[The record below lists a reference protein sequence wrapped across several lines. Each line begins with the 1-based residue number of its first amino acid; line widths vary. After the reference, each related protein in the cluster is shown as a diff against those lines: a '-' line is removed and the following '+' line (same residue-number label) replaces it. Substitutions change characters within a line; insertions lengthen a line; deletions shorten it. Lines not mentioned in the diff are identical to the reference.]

1 MIRRKIIITALAISA
16 MIASTVSATAV
27 DRPGLVP
34 HSVWKSGQAV
44 IKVGLIAPM
53 TGVFATLGVN
63 QRNSLQVLADS
74 INAAGGIGGAKIQIV
89 VRDGGLDPVAS
100 TNAAKEFAG
109 DSSIAFVMGPSI
121 SSFYAGAAAY
131 YEANKKLNC
140 QAGVAALDFT
150 DYKYGFRSQDF
161 FKDDYAQELSILQR
175 KGVKKFGMIYEA
187 GSTGIAADAFFKDSA
202 PDYGLTYLGWQVI
215 TSTQTTHDAELQKLI
230 NLGAQAVDI
239 SNNAYGAYTT
249 QAAADL
255 NFKGILFGGSGS
267 QNIAFQETGGDHF
280 VGTLMAAPNYQ
291 FPIRDKSTWMPGYK
305 AHIDAVVKQYGVTTG
320 PKSGST
326 SPNGTAIEADCLY
339 AFAVA
344 SNKARSFDSTKVRD
358 QMASLDIPAINTPSG
373 VRIHPGTNH
382 NFYSADGISV
392 YQWFKDANGWY
403 TVQVNGLAVL
413 NAKCTIV
420 GWLMHRSNGAP
431 LICTKVG
438 TNLYYKA
445 QSA

>member
-1 MIRRKIIITALAISA
+1 VIKRKLIITALAISA
-16 MIASTVSATAV
+16 MIASIVPAMAV

-34 HSVWKSGQAV
+34 HSAWKSGLNV

-63 QRNSLQVLADS
+63 QRNSLQVIADS

-109 DSSIAFVMGPSI
+109 DSSIGFVMGPSI
-121 SSFYAGAAAY
+121 SSFYAGAAPY

-150 DYKYGFRSQDF
+150 DYKYGFRSQDY
-161 FKDDYAQELSILQR
+161 FKDDYAQELTILQR
-175 KGVKKFGMIYEA
+175 KGIKKFGMIYEA
-187 GSTGIAADAFFKDSA
+187 GATGSAADSFFQASA
-202 PDYGLTYLGWQVI
+202 SNYGLTYLGWQVI
-215 TSTQTTHDAELQKLI
+215 TSTQTSHDAELQKLI
-230 NLGAQAVDI
+230 NQGAQAVDI

-305 AHIDAVVKQYGVTTG
+305 LHIDAIVQQFGTTTG

-339 AFAVA
+339 AYAVA
-344 SNKARSFDSTKVRD
+344 ANKARSFDSTKVRD
-358 QMASLDIPAINTPSG
+358 QMAKLDIPATMTPSG

-403 TVQVNGLAVL
+403 TLQVNAVAVL
-413 NAKCTIV
+413 NSRCKIV
-420 GWLMHRSNGAP
+420 GWLAHRSNGDP
-431 LICTKVG
+431 LICTKSG
-438 TNLYYKA
+438 QYSYYKIQA
-445 QSA
+445 V